1 MKYVPHF
8 TISGKSGQVMQD
20 QTQSNIHASI
30 DGVRVFGPKGSLI
43 DAKLLLSW
51 LLQGLALVLDIAWIC
66 SVPMEIVSPSLEPG
80 PRALIRTIW
89 TRQTIRDTLPQQGT
103 FFRVW
108 FSRTRSKESRDQR
121 GTKLSPRPV
130 G

>member
-1 MKYVPHF
+1 
-8 TISGKSGQVMQD
+8 MQE
-20 QTQSNIHASI
+20 QTQSHTHGSI

-66 SVPMEIVSPSLEPG
+66 SVPMEIVSTFLEPG
-80 PRALIRTIW
+80 PRALIRTLW

-108 FSRTRSKESRDQR
+108 LSRTRSKESRDQC